1 MKKTPFILFAVIA
14 FFYIIFSYLA
24 VKGNF
29 QKTGTAYYNYA
40 ILMLKRGRWDLN
52 SPITYDLSLYKNKWY
67 MYWGPAPILF
77 ILPFYLFGKLNI
89 SDVFYTLAGGILN
102 PLIFY
107 LTINELIKYFRLKL
121 SAIKIILLISMFA
134 FVSPNLVLSLA
145 GSIWATEQIVAIF
158 YLLAAFFLYFR
169 YLNEKK
175 ISRLIASYVLFM
187 LAVFS
192 RYTLIVQG
200 IIYFFPLW
208 LMLKNNSW
216 RLLVKTTIL
225 LAAVTLAFAVMIG
238 GYNYARFGNPLEV
251 GMRYQRGVKRYDAY
265 LKQNKLLSLDFV
277 PHNVDIYFFHH
288 LIPRLQPPYVPYD
301 KEGNSMISVYPT
313 LILLI
318 ALFRKKTWTKK
329 SRFFLASS
337 LAAIII
343 GTIILLLN
351 IGTGWVQFGLRYLFD
366 VIPLAYILITVVS
379 GSVPSLAILLLTVYG
394 MMINVIGTL
403 AYYQV
408 IK

>member
-1 MKKTPFILFAVIA
+1 MKKTPFILFAIIA

-24 VKGNF
+24 VKGDF
-29 QKTGTAYYNYA
+29 QKTSTAYYNYA
-40 ILMLKRGRWDLN
+40 ILMLKRGRLDLN

-67 MYWGPAPILF
+67 MYWGLAPVLF
-77 ILPFYLFGKLNI
+77 ILPFYLIGKLNI
-89 SDVFYTLAGGILN
+89 SDVIYTLVAGLLN
-102 PLIFY
+102 PFIFY
-107 LTINELIKYFRLKL
+107 LTIGELIKYFRLKL
-121 SAIKIILLISMFA
+121 SPVKVILMVLMFA

-145 GSIWATEQIVAIF
+145 GSVWATEQVVAGF
-158 YLLAAFFLYFR
+158 YLLTAFFLYFR
-169 YLNEKK
+169 YLNDKK
-175 ISRLIASYVLFM
+175 ISRLIISYVLFM

-225 LAAVTLAFAVMIG
+225 LVTVTVAFAVIIG
-238 GYNYARFGNPLEV
+238 GYNFVRFGNPLEV

-288 LIPRLQPPYVPYD
+288 LIPRRQSPFIPYD
-301 KEGNSMISVYPT
+301 KEGNSMVSVYPT
-313 LILLI
+313 ILLFI
-318 ALFRKKTWTKK
+318 YLLGKKAWDRRK
-329 SRFFLASS
+329 RLFLALSIGAVFIN
-337 LAAIII
+337 LAII
-343 GTIILLLN
+343 LAN
-351 IGTGWVQFGLRYLFD
+351 AGTGWVQFGLRYLFD
-366 VIPLAYILITVVS
+366 VIPLVYLLIAAVAE
-379 GSVPSLAILLLTVYG
+379 SVPSLIMLLLTGYG
-394 MMINVIGTL
+394 MMINIVGTL
-403 AYYQV
+403 VYYQV